1 METPTTSNPIIWHIA
16 YATVF
21 DITENDESV
30 NILKTEMSTAKNKVA
45 TIETNLDSITQRI
58 SSTESKTRSIETTL
72 GGKASKQEV
81 TEVNNRV
88 ATIKASLDSITQRV
102 SSTESKAQTLES
114 NINYFLLTSFIINIT
129 F

>member
-1 METPTTSNPIIWHIA
+1 TGKWEEYIHLLKCGDAGSFSSTSFFALDGVETPTTSNPIIWHIA

-72 GGKASKQEV
+72 GGKASKQ
-81 TEVNNRV
+81 
-88 ATIKASLDSITQRV
+88 
-102 SSTESKAQTLES
+102 
-114 NINYFLLTSFIINIT
+114 
-129 F
+129 